1 MAVESTGSPP
11 VLARDVTA
19 DALIVG
25 GGMIGLGLAIALA
38 RAGLLVTVIDRADPQ
53 AMLDAAADGR
63 TTAIAH
69 ASARV
74 LDGIGVWPTLAPHAC
89 AIDDIR
95 VSDGDSLMFLHYDHR
110 ELGDDPLGHI
120 IENHH
125 LRRAL
130 LEAAQVTPG
139 LDLRAPAG
147 IASVDRTADGVT
159 AALDDGTMVR
169 AEVLLACD
177 GRGSTIRR
185 DAGIAVAE
193 WRYRQTAIVCC
204 MRHERPHRHIAHE
217 RFLPGG
223 PFAILPMLDD
233 ADGNHRSSIVWSEDE
248 LQAPALLALDEAA
261 FSRELARR
269 TGGFLGAVSLAG
281 GRWSYP
287 LSLSHAVRYTDRRLA
302 LVGDAA
308 HAIHPIAGQ
317 GLNMGIRDVA
327 ALAEVLVDQRRLG
340 LDIGTPD
347 VLDRYARWRRA
358 DNTLLAVVTDLLNR
372 LFSNDIAPLRVARDA
387 GLGVVNAT
395 PPLRRFF
402 MRHAMGTVGELPRLL
417 RGGAL

>member
-1 MAVESTGSPP
+1 MNAIDTAPGG
-11 VLARDVTA
+11 RTVTA

-25 GGMIGLGLAIALA
+25 GGLVGLSLAIALA
-38 RAGLLVTVIDRADPQ
+38 RAGLAVTVVDRADPGS
-53 AMLDAAADGR
+53 MTDARADGR

-74 LDGIGVWPTLAPHAC
+74 LDGIGVWPTLAAEAC

-95 VSDGDSLMFLHYDHR
+95 VSDGDSLMFVHYDHR

-120 IENHH
+120 VENHQ

-130 LEAAQVTPG
+130 LDAARETAG
-139 LDLRAPAG
+139 LDLRAPA
-147 IASVDRTADGVT
+147 AV
-159 AALDDGTMVR
+159 AALDRTGDGVAATLADGTAVR
-169 AEVLLACD
+169 AEVVLACD
-177 GRGSTIRR
+177 GRGSAIRR

-223 PFAILPMLDD
+223 PFAILPMNDD
-233 ADGNHRSSIVWSEDE
+233 AAGNHRSSIVWSERE
-248 LQAPALLALDEAA
+248 GRVPALLALDPAS
-261 FSRELARR
+261 FSLELAQRV
-269 TGGFLGAVSLAG
+269 GGFLGEVSLDG
-281 GRWSYP
+281 ERWSYP

-327 ALAEVLVDQRRLG
+327 ALAEVLVETRRLG

-347 VLDRYARWRRA
+347 VLARYARWRRA
-358 DNTLLAVVTDLLNR
+358 DNTMLAVVTDLLNR
-372 LFSNDIAPLRVARDA
+372 LFSNDIAPLRLARDL
-387 GLGVVNAT
+387 GLAAVD
-395 PPLRRFF
+395 
-402 MRHAMGTVGELPRLL
+402 
-417 RGGAL
+417 